1 MPGDKKEVLDN
12 LPIPCL
18 GFLNL
23 SSSLLY
29 VAAAVGSITGA
40 IGVVHESLHPYIPM
54 NTWKQIHP
62 YDIFIS
68 FILYSLLFVCIV
80 LIFLEDRRLREQVL
94 SPFTFR
100 Y

>member
-1 MPGDKKEVLDN
+1 MICQVIWKEVLDN

-23 SSSLLY
+23 SSFLLY
-29 VAAAVGSITGA
+29 VATSVCSITGA
-40 IGVVHESLHPYIPM
+40 IGVVHESLHPHITM

-62 YDIFIS
+62 YDIFIY
-68 FILYSLLFVCIV
+68 FILTTFCLHLLK
-80 LIFLEDRRLREQVL
+80 FLEDRMLGEHLL
-94 SPFTFR
+94 SPLIFS